1 MRIAWL
7 VYSLLLAVLASSCRS
22 NKMMLRECS
31 SASLFSSQRLGG
43 FMLADT
49 VFAPVSWRFDTAAC
63 NNQGDSNIAPY
74 LAPILVRHSGGNF
87 RDMSKGFSHS
97 ETMEK
102 SKKEVTRGVNW
113 SSPILM
119 VLGIYAVF
127 FFVVFMFQILRR

>member
-7 VYSLLLAVLASSCRS
+7 VYSLLLAVLAGSCRS
-22 NKMMLRECS
+22 NKMMLRECT
-31 SASLFSSQRLGG
+31 SASLFSSQRLGS

-49 VFAPVSWRFDTAAC
+49 IFAPVSWRYDTAAC
-63 NNQGDSNIAPY
+63 NSQGDSNIAPY

-87 RDMSKGFSHS
+87 SDMSKGFSHS

-113 SSPILM
+113 SSPVLLVLILYSVFFLVCLM
-119 VLGIYAVF
+119 VR
-127 FFVVFMFQILRR
+127 MLRR